1 MIIFRLDRVS
11 HEFSRI
17 MDCFIRAI
25 SDSKRS
31 EEGLARSDGNE
42 VAIFAIRN
50 VSHFGFN
57 AFISKQLR
65 IHF

>member
-1 MIIFRLDRVS
+1 
-11 HEFSRI
+11 

-65 IHF
+65 IHY